1 MIVTSII
8 HGLHLD
14 DAESGRVCDRST
26 GHAGED
32 DGGDDVYLA
41 ETTRPVTDTG
51 IGEGEDTIRDA
62 TRVHE
67 ITGQNEERNRQHR
80 ETGGAV
86 IDTLRHNSEDFC
98 IAQRRED
105 TGTGDAHRDADR
117 HADQHESDEYNNC
130 DKCYHWNPLS

>member
-1 MIVTSII
+1 M
-8 HGLHLD
+8 
-14 DAESGRVCDRST
+14 
-26 GHAGED
+26 
-32 DGGDDVYLA
+32 
-41 ETTRPVTDTG
+41 TDTG
-51 IGEGEDTIRDA
+51 ISKGEDTIGDA
-62 TRVHE
+62 TCVHE

-130 DKCYHWNPLS
+130 DKCYHWDPLS